1 MAVIEDVVVSLG
13 EIGLWLQALGV
24 LVVIWI
30 IVQTI
35 TMYYNRK
42 RRLLL
47 EELNKRLK
55 VVEKKIDAIKAR
67 K

>member
-24 LVVIWI
+24 LVGIWI